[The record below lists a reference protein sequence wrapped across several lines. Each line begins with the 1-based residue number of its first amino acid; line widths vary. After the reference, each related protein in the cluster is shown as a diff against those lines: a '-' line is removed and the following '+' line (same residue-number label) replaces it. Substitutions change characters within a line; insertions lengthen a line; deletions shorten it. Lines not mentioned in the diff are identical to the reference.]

1 MAHSWRRRHLVQL
14 ENRHPDSME
23 RTAIQPGSMFVE
35 IRPAEPGIGDEDHVT
50 HTVLA
55 PWHEKVTTDT
65 VLLWQGRTLHVL
77 GVQNIEE
84 RNRDM
89 VLHCHE
95 VKTPNARE
103 D

>member
-1 MAHSWRRRHLVQL
+1 MRSWRRRHLVRL
-14 ENRHPDSME
+14 ENRHGDEMDGTPI
-23 RTAIQPGSMFVE
+23 RPPTLFVE

-55 PWHEKVTTDT
+55 PWHAEVTTDT
-65 VLLWQGRTLHVL
+65 VLLWQQRVLHVL

-84 RNRDM
+84 RNREM

-95 VKTPNARE
+95 VKTPHASE